1 MFFFLEKYIY
11 FFLFFFLQSANAMGM
26 VTYLLSRNPRVQEK
40 LIKEVDSVLQNRI
53 CTAEELP
60 DLKYAKAIIKETL
73 R

>member
-1 MFFFLEKYIY
+1 
-11 FFLFFFLQSANAMGM
+11 MGM

-53 CTAEELP
+53 CTAEDLP
-60 DLKYAKAIIKETL
+60 NLKYAKAIVKETL